1 MSADEITPKSIIDGL
16 VSREPKQ
23 QIISI
28 RNISKLF
35 PSIPPDKFRNEF
47 IPFLI
52 TCIPEEEDDVLEE
65 LFKVYREIFNYME
78 GKKYIKDT
86 FPLVELIFHTGNM
99 EIRKEVI
106 IYLRHIIDKHDEFG
120 NVEKDLFELMKKLAN
135 TEDVSNENGF
145 VALSAEF
152 FGDFKEK
159 YRNQIY
165 NLYLQFAQ
173 KKNQGK
179 AIKIQLSANLMKIS
193 KFLQK
198 KEYTEMFDFLMEEKC
213 DAVRFNL
220 VEAIGYLKEKEKSKL
235 EAYQDFIGEKINK
248 FCEDESWR
256 VRLML
261 AKYIVDI
268 FELVK
273 KISEGNNNS
282 EIKKTV
288 LKAYLKLLQD
298 KEGEVRSL
306 ACEKLEEAA
315 EFLID
320 MEDFDKILSCLKN
333 LKSDPLPYVRSSLA
347 SNILSMAPIV
357 NTNKTN
363 EYIFP
368 IFLDLIK
375 DEAHDIRMLI
385 IKNLDKLN
393 EVVNIDNYVQGIIP
407 SLVEISDNN
416 NWHVRNQVQ
425 EIIPT
430 IARIVKKKIFLDS
443 IMPICLKWL
452 TDQVYAIR
460 QNACKILKRVY
471 NIFKGEDFE
480 KKLLS
485 KLNGMVKVESY
496 LIRITVVLLIKEFLI
511 DEYELDFMEKKL
523 FPILAKL
530 SNDKISNVRQ
540 ACTHVV
546 KKLGRLSK
554 NKDVVKECKAIIDEL
569 KIDKDIEVV
578 YAATDL

>member
-99 EIRKEVI
+99 EIRKELI

-480 KKLLS
+480 KKLIA
-485 KLNGMVKVESY
+485 KLNAMSKHENY
-496 LIRITVVLLIKEFLI
+496 LIRITVVLLIKEFLN

-523 FPILAKL
+523 FPILVKL
-530 SNDKISNVRQ
+530 SDDKISNIRQ
-540 ACTHVV
+540 ACTHLV

-554 NKDVVKECKAIIDEL
+554 NKDVIKECKSIIDEL

-578 YAATDL
+578 YAAIDN

>member
-1 MSADEITPKSIIDGL
+1 MSSDEITPKSIIDGL

-480 KKLLS
+480 KKLIA
-485 KLNGMVKVESY
+485 KLNAMSKHENY
-496 LIRITVVLLIKEFLI
+496 LIRITVVLLIKEFLN

-523 FPILAKL
+523 FPILVKL
-530 SNDKISNVRQ
+530 SDDKISNIRQ
-540 ACTHVV
+540 ACTHLV

-554 NKDVVKECKAIIDEL
+554 NKDVIKECKSIIDEL

-578 YAATDL
+578 YAAIDN

>member
-1 MSADEITPKSIIDGL
+1 MSSDEITPKSIIDGL

-35 PSIPPDKFRNEF
+35 PLIPPDKFRNEF

-78 GKKYIKDT
+78 GKKYIKDI

-106 IYLRHIIDKHDEFG
+106 IFLRHIIDKHDEFG

-480 KKLLS
+480 KKLIA
-485 KLNGMVKVESY
+485 KLNAMSKHENY
-496 LIRITVVLLIKEFLI
+496 LIRITVVLLIKEFLN

-523 FPILAKL
+523 FPILVKL
-530 SNDKISNVRQ
+530 SDDKISNIRQ
-540 ACTHVV
+540 ACTHLV

-554 NKDVVKECKAIIDEL
+554 NKDVIKECKSIIDEL

-578 YAATDL
+578 YAAIDN

>member
-1 MSADEITPKSIIDGL
+1 MSSDEITPKSIIDGL

-135 TEDVSNENGF
+135 TEDASNENGF

-480 KKLLS
+480 KKLIA
-485 KLNGMVKVESY
+485 KLNAMSKHENY
-496 LIRITVVLLIKEFLI
+496 LIRITVVLLIKEFLN

-523 FPILAKL
+523 FPILVKL
-530 SNDKISNVRQ
+530 SDDKISNIRQ
-540 ACTHVV
+540 ACTHLV

-554 NKDVVKECKAIIDEL
+554 NKDVIKECKSIIDEL

-578 YAATDL
+578 YAAIDN

>member
-213 DAVRFNL
+213 DALRFNL

-306 ACEKLEEAA
+306 ACEKLEDAA

-480 KKLLS
+480 KKLIA
-485 KLNGMVKVESY
+485 KLNAMSKHENY
-496 LIRITVVLLIKEFLI
+496 LIRITVVLLIKEFLN

-523 FPILAKL
+523 FPILVKL
-530 SNDKISNVRQ
+530 SYDKISNVRQ

-554 NKDVVKECKAIIDEL
+554 NKDVVKECKMIIDEL
-569 KIDKDIEVV
+569 KNDKDIEVI
-578 YAATDL
+578 YAATDN

>member
-1 MSADEITPKSIIDGL
+1 MSSEEITTKSIIEGL
-16 VSREPKQ
+16 ISRDPKQ

-35 PSIPPDKFRNEF
+35 SSISPDKFRNEF
-47 IPFLI
+47 IPFMI

-65 LFKVYREIFNYME
+65 LFKVFREIFNYVE
-78 GKKYIKDT
+78 GREHAKDT
-86 FPLVELIFHTGNM
+86 FPLVELIFHTSNM
-99 EIRKEVI
+99 DVRKEMI
-106 IYLRHIIDKHDEFG
+106 IYLRHIIDKQDEFS

-135 TEDVSNENGF
+135 TEDPSNENGF
-145 VALSAEF
+145 VALSTEF
-152 FGDFKEK
+152 FGDFKDK

-165 NLYLQFAQ
+165 NLYTQFSQ

-179 AIKIQLSANLMKIS
+179 VIKIQISENLKKIS
-193 KFLQK
+193 KFLK
-198 KEYTEMFDFLMEEKC
+198 KSDFFELFNYLMEEKC

-220 VEAIGYLKEKEKSKL
+220 VEALGNLKEKEKSKL
-235 EAYQDFIGEKINK
+235 DGCEDFIGEKINK

-261 AKYIVDI
+261 AKFIPEI
-268 FELVK
+268 FDLVK
-273 KISEGNNNS
+273 KITENNNNS
-282 EIKKTV
+282 ELKKII

-298 KEGEVRSL
+298 KEGEVRSM
-306 ACEKLEEAA
+306 ACDKLEEAA
-315 EFLID
+315 EFLKD
-320 MEDFDKILSCLKN
+320 MDDFDKILSCLKN

-347 SNILSMAPIV
+347 SNILSMAPIIS
-357 NTNKTN
+357 TKKTN

-393 EVVNIDNYVQGIIP
+393 EVVNVDNYVQGIIP
-407 SLVEISDNN
+407 SLIEISDNS
-416 NWHVRNQVQ
+416 NWRVRNQVQ

-430 IARIVKKKIFLDS
+430 IARIVKKKIFLEN

-452 TDQVYAIR
+452 TDQVFAIR
-460 QNACKILKRVY
+460 QNACKILKRLY
-471 NIFKGEDFE
+471 DIFKGEDFE
-480 KKLLS
+480 KKLIS
-485 KLNGMVKVESY
+485 KLNSMVKVESY

-523 FPILAKL
+523 FPIVVKL
-530 SNDKISNVRQ
+530 SYDKISNVRQ

-554 NKDVVKECKAIIDEL
+554 NKDVVKECKMIIDEL

-578 YAATDL
+578 YAATDN

>member
-480 KKLLS
+480 KKLIA
-485 KLNGMVKVESY
+485 KLNAMSKHENY
-496 LIRITVVLLIKEFLI
+496 LIRITVVLLIKEFLN

-523 FPILAKL
+523 FPILVKL
-530 SNDKISNVRQ
+530 SDDKISNIRQ
-540 ACTHVV
+540 ACTHLV

-554 NKDVVKECKAIIDEL
+554 NKDVVKECKMIIDEL
-569 KIDKDIEVV
+569 KNDKDIEVV
-578 YAATDL
+578 YAATDI

>member
-1 MSADEITPKSIIDGL
+1 MSSDEITPKSIIDGL

-78 GKKYIKDT
+78 GKKYIKDI

-306 ACEKLEEAA
+306 ACEKLEDAA

-480 KKLLS
+480 KKLIA
-485 KLNGMVKVESY
+485 KLNAMSKHENY
-496 LIRITVVLLIKEFLI
+496 LIRITVVLLIKEFLN

-523 FPILAKL
+523 FPILVKL
-530 SNDKISNVRQ
+530 SDDKISNIRQ
-540 ACTHVV
+540 ACTHLV

-554 NKDVVKECKAIIDEL
+554 NKDVIKECKSIIDEL

-578 YAATDL
+578 YAATDN

>member
-1 MSADEITPKSIIDGL
+1 MSSDEITPKSIIDGL

-78 GKKYIKDT
+78 GKKYIKDI

-106 IYLRHIIDKHDEFG
+106 IFLRHIIDKHDEFG

-480 KKLLS
+480 KKLIA
-485 KLNGMVKVESY
+485 KLNAMSKHENY
-496 LIRITVVLLIKEFLI
+496 LIRITVVLLIKEFLN

-523 FPILAKL
+523 FPILVKL
-530 SNDKISNVRQ
+530 SDDKISNVRQ

-554 NKDVVKECKAIIDEL
+554 NKDVVKECKMIIDEL

-578 YAATDL
+578 YAAIDN